1 MKVFAAIPPLRI
13 GARAVAAMLV
23 IGLVGA
29 MAIQP
34 TRRLLEQ
41 RDRISGMVAELED
54 VRDSNKALER
64 QITRLNDPDYVEQK
78 AREIGFVRPG
88 ETAIVVLPPS
98 KKAQE
103 QKKLRTRTQPTVPD
117 PPSFLEGLARFV
129 GLMS

>member
-41 RDRISGMVAELED
+41 RDRIAGMVNQLDD
-54 VRDSNKALER
+54 VRGSNRALER
-64 QITRLNDPDYVEQK
+64 QIARLNDPDYVEQK

-88 ETAIVVLPPS
+88 EIAIVPLPPS
-98 KKAQE
+98 KKQQE
-103 QKKLRTRTQPTVPD
+103 RKNLRSTTDTPVEE

-129 GLMS
+129 GLVS

>member
-1 MKVFAAIPPLRI
+1 MKVFAAIPPLRV

-41 RDRISGMVAELED
+41 RDRIAGMVSQLED
-54 VRDSNKALER
+54 VRASNRALER
-64 QITRLNDPDYVEQK
+64 QIARLHDPDYVEQK

-88 ETAIVVLPPS
+88 EIAIVPLPPS

-103 QKKLRTRTQPTVPD
+103 EKKLRKAVRPTVPD

-129 GLMS
+129 GLVS